1 MDRIDFLKMNRA
13 ENREIMKKLSLRGVP
28 TIIFMK
34 DGREFSAR
42 LTGDERTTQPNIE
55 SALKKL
61 LEG

>member
-1 MDRIDFLKMNRA
+1 MNRA

-42 LTGDERTTQPNIE
+42 LTGDERATQPNIE